1 MLLNS
6 ILLQA
11 AAAPTGS
18 GLGSITSLLPLLII
32 VVVFYFFM
40 IRPQMKKQKD
50 QNKFR
55 QELQKGDKI
64 VTIAGIHGK
73 LVEIQDTTF
82 TMEIE
87 GGVRM
92 KIEKSAVSMENSMAL
107 NKEVK

>member
-1 MLLNS
+1 M
-6 ILLQA
+6 
-11 AAAPTGS
+11 APQPGQNPIVS
-18 GLGSITSLLPLLII
+18 FLPILLII
-32 VVVFYFFM
+32 VVFYFFM